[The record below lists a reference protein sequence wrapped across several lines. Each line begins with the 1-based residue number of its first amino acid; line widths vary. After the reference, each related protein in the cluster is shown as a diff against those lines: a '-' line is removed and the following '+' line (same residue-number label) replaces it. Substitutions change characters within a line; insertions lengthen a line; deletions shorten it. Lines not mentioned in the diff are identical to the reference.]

1 MHDCSKVRVEDV
13 KASDYGEGGGPSYT
27 KKFTLRGKEGK
38 KEKLRMNEKPGLF
51 GKNFKV
57 KFLFRKP

>member
-1 MHDCSKVRVEDV
+1 MEDV
-13 KASDYGEGGGPSYT
+13 KASDYGEGGPSYT

-38 KEKLRMNEKPGLF
+38 KEQLRLNEKPSLF